1 MNMSKIKV
9 PKKKKKCSVTM
20 LYMLSVVNTNNCG
33 IRRCILASLTKK
45 KELNGFLFSSMS
57 RRI

>member
-33 IRRCILASLTKK
+33 IKK
-45 KELNGFLFSSMS
+45 VYFGKFEEKELNGFLLSSMS

>member
-20 LYMLSVVNTNNCG
+20 YMLSVVNTNNCG
-33 IRRCILASLTKK
+33 IRRCILASMTEKK
-45 KELNGFLFSSMS
+45 N
-57 RRI
+57 

>member
-9 PKKKKKCSVTM
+9 PKNKKKCSVTM

-33 IRRCILASLTKK
+33 IKK
-45 KELNGFLFSSMS
+45 VYFGKFEEKKN
-57 RRI
+57 

>member
-9 PKKKKKCSVTM
+9 PKKEKKCSVTM

-33 IRRCILASLTKK
+33 IKK
-45 KELNGFLFSSMS
+45 VYFGKFEEKRIKYFLFSSMS

>member
-33 IRRCILASLTKK
+33 IKRCILASLKK
-45 KELNGFLFSSMS
+45 KELNVFLFSSMS

>member
-33 IRRCILASLTKK
+33 IKK
-45 KELNGFLFSSMS
+45 VYFGKFEEKRIKWFLFSSMS